1 MREAEEN
8 LKFQRVQAKFDMEKC
23 KAELDIEVR
32 NNWADKKYFS
42 SKPTESAITSWIVTH
57 KEYEKMFQVT
67 NININEASDD
77 VTLEIKVSET
87 LEGAKIAM
95 SHKKA
100 SLEAETSLL
109 IGGFYSDP
117 NISKIAQRV
126 EEDKVSESVR
136 KSLKRRSR
144 A

>member
-1 MREAEEN
+1 
-8 LKFQRVQAKFDMEKC
+8 
-23 KAELDIEVR
+23 
-32 NNWADKKYFS
+32 
-42 SKPTESAITSWIVTH
+42 
-57 KEYEKMFQVT
+57 
-67 NININEASDD
+67 
-77 VTLEIKVSET
+77 
-87 LEGAKIAM
+87 M